1 MQLYNKRNF
10 TAGHKPKADSLE
22 YGELAIN
29 ANALTPAI
37 YTKTIGDE
45 GDIVT
50 NVTSPMIEVTYDEI
64 KELRDNSKLIPG
76 YKYRI
81 IDYYCGTTQ
90 EGTCSAGHIF
100 DIIVEAITTNELN
113 ENARAI
119 NHDGDTYFADSNL
132 NAWELKYSLDNNG
145 DRFLWA
151 QTVPVSAVTIT
162 FNNTEVSSTS
172 LNLGTTATL
181 TATVAPSNASNKTVI
196 WTSSDSTIASV
207 CNGYVIAKSPG
218 TATITAQAGDV
229 ASTCTVV
236 VPTPPNGEFYIIPD
250 GFYLY
255 LNHET
260 ETSPLS
266 ISDTGGTVSKDLYLY
281 DAYVPDANNWVNISA
296 IEGIWY
302 AFETKLASSD
312 VGNNVTLYGVIS
324 DGTNRFLYEESGTIM
339 EMPVP
344 LTGVVEMDLSN
355 VDIPEDIIAEPIID
369 NALHGVIYYM
379 KDEFN
384 NECPYDFKNIQFLRD
399 KDSNLSYS
407 ILSGST
413 PIYTFTINDYS
424 AMSDASLSLNNTYVH
439 WAYNNTIL
447 PLISVA
453 DNDTQ
458 KLNNICLILKHEG
471 GQCYNNIFMMECMNI
486 TIHSTNNY
494 IYGNTFGPSA
504 TNNSFYCD
512 VYSNNFGDEF
522 INNKVKN
529 VFSHNIIG
537 AYCKNN
543 SFSGFYE
550 NYVGNDFQNNICG
563 SNCYSNIF
571 RNYCRNNT
579 FGTYFRYNVV
589 GNVFSLNTFG
599 NYCEHST
606 FGEYCSNNTFND
618 NCNCITLGDSC
629 ERIVLAANS
638 HYSIFGNQCQYLN
651 ISSAIKGYRFANLTC
666 GPNSTPLEIAGISN
680 RAFETKVAL
689 NSDGELKIYCEAD
702 LIS

>member
-37 YTKTIGDE
+37 YTKTIGTE

-50 NVTSPMIEVTYDEI
+50 NVTSPMIEVTYDEL

-100 DIIVEAITTNELN
+100 DIIVEAIAANELN

-119 NHDGDTYFADSNL
+119 KHDGDTYFANSNL

-151 QTVPVSAVTIT
+151 QTVPMSAVTIT

-207 CNGYVIAKSPG
+207 SNGYVIAKSPG
-218 TATITAQAGDV
+218 TATITAQAGDIT
-229 ASTCTVV
+229 ATCTVV
-236 VPTPPNGEFYIIPD
+236 VPSPPNGEFYIIA
-250 GFYLY
+250 GEIYLY

-266 ISDTGGTVSKDLYLY
+266 ISNTGGTVSKDLYLY

-296 IEGIWY
+296 IEGMWY

-324 DGTNRFLYEESGTIM
+324 DGVNRFLYEESGTIM
-339 EMPVP
+339 EMPMP

-355 VDIPEDIIAEPIID
+355 VDIPEDIIAEPIMD
-369 NALHGVIYYM
+369 NVLHGVIYYM

-413 PIYTFTINDYS
+413 PIYTFTDYNS
-424 AMSDASLSLNNTYVH
+424 NRSDASLNRSSDCFVH
-439 WAYNNTIL
+439 DNTIS
-447 PLISVA
+447 PVIVDDS
-453 DNDTQ
+453 Q
-458 KLNNICLILKHEG
+458 SLNNICLILGTGNFKR
-471 GQCYNNIFMMECMNI
+471 CYNNIFMAGCTNM
-486 TIHSTNNY
+486 TIYSNFNMY
-494 IYGNTFGPSA
+494 INTFNAFA
-504 TNNSFYCD
+504 TYNSFYGDSSC
-512 VYSNNFGDEF
+512 SNNFGYNF
-522 INNKVKN
+522 TGNTVKN
-529 VFSHNIIG
+529 SFSHNIIG

-543 SFSGFYE
+543 SFSGFFY
-550 NYVGNDFQNNICG
+550 NNVGDEFHDNICG
-563 SNCYSNIF
+563 SNCQYNIF
-571 RNYCRNNT
+571 RSQCSYNT
-579 FGTYFRYNVV
+579 FGTYFRNNIV
-589 GNVFSLNTFG
+589 GSVFSHNTFG

-606 FGEYCSNNTFND
+606 FGEYCASNTFNN
-618 NCNCITLGDSC
+618 NCNCITLGDDC
-629 ERIVLAANS
+629 AAIILAANS
-638 HYSIFGNQCQYLN
+638 QYSIFGNQCQYLN

-666 GPNSTPLEIAGISN
+666 GSNSTPLEIAGISN

>member
-37 YTKTIGDE
+37 YTKTIGTE

-50 NVTSPMIEVTYDEI
+50 NVTSPMIEVTYDEL

-100 DIIVEAITTNELN
+100 DIIVEAIAANELN

-119 NHDGDTYFADSNL
+119 KHDGDTYFANSNL

-151 QTVPVSAVTIT
+151 QTVPMSAVTIT

-207 CNGYVIAKSPG
+207 SNGYVIAKSPG
-218 TATITAQAGDV
+218 TATITAQAGDIT
-229 ASTCTVV
+229 ATCTVV
-236 VPTPPNGEFYIIPD
+236 VPSPPNGEFYIIA
-250 GFYLY
+250 GEIYLY

-266 ISDTGGTVSKDLYLY
+266 ISNTGGTVSKDLYLY

-296 IEGIWY
+296 IEGMWY

-312 VGNNVTLYGVIS
+312 VGNNFTLYGVIS
-324 DGTNRFLYEESGTIM
+324 DGVNRFLYEESGTIM
-339 EMPVP
+339 EMPMP

-355 VDIPEDIIAEPIID
+355 VDIPEDIIAEPIMD
-369 NALHGVIYYM
+369 NVLHGVIYYM

-399 KDSNLSYS
+399 EDSNLSYS

-413 PIYTFTINDYS
+413 PIYTFTDYNS
-424 AMSDASLSLNNTYVH
+424 SRSDASLNRSSDCFVH
-439 WAYNNTIL
+439 DNTIS
-447 PLISVA
+447 PVIVDDS
-453 DNDTQ
+453 Q
-458 KLNNICLILKHEG
+458 SLNNICLILGTGNFKR
-471 GQCYNNIFMMECMNI
+471 CYNNIFMAGCTNM
-486 TIHSTNNY
+486 TIYSNFNMY
-494 IYGNTFGPSA
+494 INTFNAFA
-504 TNNSFYCD
+504 TYNSFYGDSCCN
-512 VYSNNFGDEF
+512 NNFGYNF
-522 INNKVKN
+522 IGNTVKN
-529 VFSHNIIG
+529 SFSYNIIG

-543 SFSGFYE
+543 SFSGFFY
-550 NYVGNDFQNNICG
+550 NNVGDEFHDNICG
-563 SNCYSNIF
+563 SNCQYNIF
-571 RNYCRNNT
+571 RSQCSYNT
-579 FGTYFRYNVV
+579 FGTYFRNNIV
-589 GNVFSLNTFG
+589 GSVFSHNTFG

-606 FGEYCSNNTFND
+606 FGEYCASNTFNN
-618 NCNCITLGDSC
+618 NCNCITLGDDC
-629 ERIVLAANS
+629 AAIILAANS
-638 HYSIFGNQCQYLN
+638 QYSIFGNQCQYLN

-666 GPNSTPLEIAGISN
+666 GSNSTPLEIAGISN

>member
-10 TAGHKPKADSLE
+10 TAGHKPKAGSLE

-37 YTKTIGDE
+37 YTKTIGTE

-50 NVTSPMIEVTYDEI
+50 NVTSPMIEVTYDEL

-100 DIIVEAITTNELN
+100 DIIVEAIAANELN
-113 ENARAI
+113 ENAMAI
-119 NHDGDTYFADSNL
+119 KHDGDTYFANSNL

-151 QTVPVSAVTIT
+151 QTVPMSAVTIT
-162 FNNTEVSSTS
+162 FNNTEVSSIS

-207 CNGYVIAKSPG
+207 SNGYVIAKSPG
-218 TATITAQAGDV
+218 TATITAQAGDIT
-229 ASTCTVV
+229 ATCTVV
-236 VPTPPNGEFYIIPD
+236 VPLPPNGEFYIIA
-250 GFYLY
+250 GEVYLY

-266 ISDTGGTVSKDLYLY
+266 ISNTGGTVSKDLYLY
-281 DAYVPDANNWVNISA
+281 DAYAPDANNWVNISA
-296 IEGIWY
+296 IEGMWY

-324 DGTNRFLYEESGTIM
+324 DGVNRFLYEESGTIV
-339 EMPVP
+339 EMPMP

-355 VDIPEDIIAEPIID
+355 VDIPEDIIAEPIMD
-369 NALHGVIYYM
+369 NVLHGVIYYM

-413 PIYTFTINDYS
+413 PIYTFTDDNQNR
-424 AMSDASLSLNNTYVH
+424 SDASLNRSPNCFVH
-439 WAYNNTIL
+439 DNTIS
-447 PLISVA
+447 PVIVDDS
-453 DNDTQ
+453 Q
-458 KLNNICLILKHEG
+458 SLNNICLILGTGSFK
-471 GQCYNNIFMMECMNI
+471 QCYNNIFMTGCMNM
-486 TIHSTNNY
+486 TIYSNFNMY
-494 IYGNTFGPSA
+494 INTFNAFA
-504 TNNSFYCD
+504 TYNSFYGDSCCN
-512 VYSNNFGDEF
+512 NNFGYNF
-522 INNKVKN
+522 IGNTVKN
-529 VFSHNIIG
+529 SFSYNIID

-543 SFSGFYE
+543 SFSGFFY
-550 NYVGNDFQNNICG
+550 NNVGDNFHDNICG
-563 SNCYSNIF
+563 SNCQYNIF
-571 RNYCRNNT
+571 RSQCSYNT
-579 FGTYFRYNVV
+579 FGTYFRNNIV
-589 GNVFSLNTFG
+589 GSVFSHNTFG

-606 FGEYCSNNTFND
+606 FGEYCAGNTFNND
-618 NCNCITLGDSC
+618 CNCITLGDSC
-629 ERIVLAANS
+629 VKITLPTNS
-638 HYSIFGNQCQYLN
+638 QYSIFGNQCQYLN

-666 GPNSTPLEIAGISN
+666 GSSSTPLEIAGIQN

>member
-37 YTKTIGDE
+37 YTKTIGTE

-50 NVTSPMIEVTYDEI
+50 NVTSPMIEVTYDEL

-100 DIIVEAITTNELN
+100 DIIVEAIAANELN

-119 NHDGDTYFADSNL
+119 KHDGDTYFANSNL

-151 QTVPVSAVTIT
+151 QTVPMSAVTIT

-207 CNGYVIAKSPG
+207 SNGYVIAKSPG
-218 TATITAQAGDV
+218 TATITAQAGDIT
-229 ASTCTVV
+229 ATCTVV
-236 VPTPPNGEFYIIPD
+236 VPSPPNGEFYIINGD
-250 GFYLY
+250 FYLY

-266 ISDTGGTVSKDLYLY
+266 ISNTGGTVSKDLYLY

-296 IEGIWY
+296 IEGMWY

-324 DGTNRFLYEESGTIM
+324 DGVNRFLYEESGTIM
-339 EMPVP
+339 EMPMP

-355 VDIPEDIIAEPIID
+355 VDIPEDIIAEPIMD
-369 NALHGVIYYM
+369 NVLHGVIYYM

-413 PIYTFTINDYS
+413 PIYTFTDYNS
-424 AMSDASLSLNNTYVH
+424 NRSDASLNRSSDCFVH
-439 WAYNNTIL
+439 DNTIS
-447 PLISVA
+447 PVIVDDS
-453 DNDTQ
+453 Q
-458 KLNNICLILKHEG
+458 SLNNICLILGTGNFKR
-471 GQCYNNIFMMECMNI
+471 CYNNIFMAGCTNM
-486 TIHSTNNY
+486 TIYSNFNMY
-494 IYGNTFGPSA
+494 INTFNAFA
-504 TNNSFYCD
+504 TYNSFYGDSCCN
-512 VYSNNFGDEF
+512 NNFGYQF
-522 INNKVKN
+522 IGNTVKN
-529 VFSHNIIG
+529 SFSYNIIG

-543 SFSGFYE
+543 SFSGFYY
-550 NYVGNDFQNNICG
+550 NNVGDEFHDNICG
-563 SNCYSNIF
+563 SNCQYNIF
-571 RNYCRNNT
+571 RSQCSYNT
-579 FGTYFRYNVV
+579 FGTYFRNNIV
-589 GNVFSLNTFG
+589 GSVFSHNTFG

-606 FGEYCSNNTFND
+606 FGEYCASNTFNN
-618 NCNCITLGDSC
+618 NCNCITLGDDC
-629 ERIVLAANS
+629 AAIILAANS
-638 HYSIFGNQCQYLN
+638 QYSIFGNQCQYLN

-666 GPNSTPLEIAGISN
+666 GSNSTPLEIAGISN

>member
-10 TAGHKPKADSLE
+10 TAGHKPKAGSLE

-37 YTKTIGDE
+37 YTKTIGTE

-50 NVTSPMIEVTYDEI
+50 NVTSPMIEVTYDEL

-100 DIIVEAITTNELN
+100 DIIVEAIAANELN

-119 NHDGDTYFADSNL
+119 KHDGDTYFANSNL

-151 QTVPVSAVTIT
+151 QTVPMSAVTIT

-207 CNGYVIAKSPG
+207 SNGYVIAKSPG
-218 TATITAQAGDV
+218 TATITAQAGDIT
-229 ASTCTVV
+229 ATCTVV
-236 VPTPPNGEFYIIPD
+236 VPSPPNGAFYIIA
-250 GFYLY
+250 GEIYLY

-266 ISDTGGTVSKDLYLY
+266 ISNTGGTVSKDLYLY

-296 IEGIWY
+296 IEGMWY

-324 DGTNRFLYEESGTIM
+324 DGVNRFLYEESGTIM
-339 EMPVP
+339 EMPMP

-355 VDIPEDIIAEPIID
+355 VDIPEDIIAEPIMD
-369 NALHGVIYYM
+369 NVLHGVIYYM

-413 PIYTFTINDYS
+413 PIYTFTDYNS
-424 AMSDASLSLNNTYVH
+424 NRSDASLNRSSDCFVH
-439 WAYNNTIL
+439 DNTIS
-447 PLISVA
+447 PVIVDDS
-453 DNDTQ
+453 Q
-458 KLNNICLILKHEG
+458 SLNNICLILGTGNFKR
-471 GQCYNNIFMMECMNI
+471 CYNNIFMAGCTNM
-486 TIHSTNNY
+486 TIYSNFNMY
-494 IYGNTFGPSA
+494 INTFNAFA
-504 TNNSFYCD
+504 TYNSFYGDSCCN
-512 VYSNNFGDEF
+512 NNFGYQF
-522 INNKVKN
+522 IGNTVKN
-529 VFSHNIIG
+529 SFSYNIIG

-543 SFSGFYE
+543 SFSGFFY
-550 NYVGNDFQNNICG
+550 NNVGDEFHDNICG
-563 SNCYSNIF
+563 SNCQYNIF
-571 RNYCRNNT
+571 RSQCSYNT
-579 FGTYFRYNVV
+579 FGTYFRNNIV
-589 GNVFSLNTFG
+589 GSVFSHNTFG

-606 FGEYCSNNTFND
+606 FGEYCASNTFNN
-618 NCNCITLGDSC
+618 NCNCITLGDDC
-629 ERIVLAANS
+629 AAIILAANS
-638 HYSIFGNQCQYLN
+638 QYSIFGNQCQYLN

-666 GPNSTPLEIAGISN
+666 GSNSTPLEIAGISN

>member
-1 MQLYNKRNF
+1 MQLYNKRSF

-37 YTKTIGDE
+37 YTKTIGTE

-50 NVTSPMIEVTYDEI
+50 NVTSPMIEVTYDEL

-100 DIIVEAITTNELN
+100 DIIVEAIAANELN

-119 NHDGDTYFADSNL
+119 KHDGDTYFANSNL

-151 QTVPVSAVTIT
+151 QTVPMSAVTIT

-207 CNGYVIAKSPG
+207 SNGYVIAKSPG
-218 TATITAQAGDV
+218 TATITAQAGDIT
-229 ASTCTVV
+229 ATCTVV
-236 VPTPPNGEFYIIPD
+236 VPTPPNGEFYIINGD
-250 GFYLY
+250 FYLY

-266 ISDTGGTVSKDLYLY
+266 ISNTGGTVSKDLYLY

-296 IEGIWY
+296 IEGMLY

-324 DGTNRFLYEESGTIM
+324 DGANRFLYEESGTIM
-339 EMPVP
+339 EMPMP

-355 VDIPEDIIAEPIID
+355 VDIPEDIIAEPIMD
-369 NALHGVIYYM
+369 NVLHGVIYYM

-413 PIYTFTINDYS
+413 PIYTFTDYNS
-424 AMSDASLSLNNTYVH
+424 NRSDASLNRSSDCFVH
-439 WAYNNTIL
+439 DNTIS
-447 PLISVA
+447 PVIVDDS
-453 DNDTQ
+453 Q
-458 KLNNICLILKHEG
+458 SLNNICLILGTGNFKR
-471 GQCYNNIFMMECMNI
+471 CYNNIFMAGCTNM
-486 TIHSTNNY
+486 TIYSNFNMY
-494 IYGNTFGPSA
+494 INTFNAFA
-504 TNNSFYCD
+504 TYNSFYGDSCCN
-512 VYSNNFGDEF
+512 NNFGYNF
-522 INNKVKN
+522 IGNTVKN
-529 VFSHNIIG
+529 SFSHNIIG

-543 SFSGFYE
+543 SFSGFYY
-550 NYVGNDFQNNICG
+550 NNVGDEFHDNICG
-563 SNCYSNIF
+563 SNCQYNIF
-571 RNYCRNNT
+571 RSQCSYNT
-579 FGTYFRYNVV
+579 FGTYFRNNIV
-589 GNVFSLNTFG
+589 GSVFSHNTFG

-606 FGEYCSNNTFND
+606 FGEYCASNTFNND
-618 NCNCITLGDSC
+618 CNCITLGDDC
-629 ERIVLAANS
+629 VAIILAANS
-638 HYSIFGNQCQYLN
+638 QYSIFGNQCQYLN

-666 GPNSTPLEIAGISN
+666 GSNSTPLEIAGISN

>member
-10 TAGHKPKADSLE
+10 TAGHKPKAGSLE

-37 YTKTIGDE
+37 YTKTIGTE

-50 NVTSPMIEVTYDEI
+50 NVTSPMIEVTYDEL

-100 DIIVEAITTNELN
+100 DIIVEAIAANELN

-119 NHDGDTYFADSNL
+119 KHDGDTYFANSNL

-151 QTVPVSAVTIT
+151 QTVPMSAVTIT

-172 LNLGTTATL
+172 LNLGMTATL

-207 CNGYVIAKSPG
+207 SNGYVIAKSPG
-218 TATITAQAGDV
+218 TATITAQAGDIT
-229 ASTCTVV
+229 ATCTVV
-236 VPTPPNGEFYIIPD
+236 VPSPPNGEFYIINGD
-250 GFYLY
+250 FYLY

-266 ISDTGGTVSKDLYLY
+266 ISNTGGTVSKDLYLY

-296 IEGIWY
+296 IEGMWY

-324 DGTNRFLYEESGTIM
+324 DGVNRFLYEESGTIM
-339 EMPVP
+339 EMPMP

-355 VDIPEDIIAEPIID
+355 VDIPEDIIAEPIMD
-369 NALHGVIYYM
+369 NVLHGVIYYM

-413 PIYTFTINDYS
+413 PIYTFTDYNS
-424 AMSDASLSLNNTYVH
+424 SRSDASLNRSSDCFVH
-439 WAYNNTIL
+439 DNTIS
-447 PLISVA
+447 PVIVDDS
-453 DNDTQ
+453 Q
-458 KLNNICLILKHEG
+458 SLNNICLILGTGNFKR
-471 GQCYNNIFMMECMNI
+471 CYNNIFMAGCTNM
-486 TIHSTNNY
+486 TIYSNFNMY
-494 IYGNTFGPSA
+494 INTFNAFA
-504 TNNSFYCD
+504 TYNSFYGDSCCN
-512 VYSNNFGDEF
+512 NNFGYNF
-522 INNKVKN
+522 IGNTVKN
-529 VFSHNIIG
+529 SFSYNIIG

-543 SFSGFYE
+543 SFSGFFY
-550 NYVGNDFQNNICG
+550 NNVGDEFHDNICG
-563 SNCYSNIF
+563 SNCQYNIF
-571 RNYCRNNT
+571 RSQCSYNT
-579 FGTYFRYNVV
+579 FGTYFRNNIV
-589 GNVFSLNTFG
+589 GSVFSHNTFG

-606 FGEYCSNNTFND
+606 FGEYCASNTFNN
-618 NCNCITLGDSC
+618 NCNCITLGDDC
-629 ERIVLAANS
+629 AAIILAANS
-638 HYSIFGNQCQYLN
+638 QYSIFGNQCQYLN

-666 GPNSTPLEIAGISN
+666 GSNSTPLEIAGISN

>member
-37 YTKTIGDE
+37 YTKTIGTE

-50 NVTSPMIEVTYDEI
+50 NVTSPMIEVTYDEL

-100 DIIVEAITTNELN
+100 DIIVEAIAANELN

-119 NHDGDTYFADSNL
+119 KHDGDTYFANSNL

-151 QTVPVSAVTIT
+151 QTVPMSAVTIT

-207 CNGYVIAKSPG
+207 SNGYVIAKSPG
-218 TATITAQAGDV
+218 TATITAQAGDIT
-229 ASTCTVV
+229 ATCTVV
-236 VPTPPNGEFYIIPD
+236 VPTPPNGEFYIIA
-250 GFYLY
+250 GEVYLY

-266 ISDTGGTVSKDLYLY
+266 ISNTGGTVSKDLYLY

-296 IEGIWY
+296 IEGMWY

-324 DGTNRFLYEESGTIM
+324 DGVNRFLYEESGTIM
-339 EMPVP
+339 EMPMP

-355 VDIPEDIIAEPIID
+355 VDIPEDIIAEPIMD
-369 NALHGVIYYM
+369 NVLHGVIYYM

-413 PIYTFTINDYS
+413 PIYTFTDYNS
-424 AMSDASLSLNNTYVH
+424 NRSDASLNRSSDCFVH
-439 WAYNNTIL
+439 DNTIS
-447 PLISVA
+447 PVIVDDS
-453 DNDTQ
+453 Q
-458 KLNNICLILKHEG
+458 SLNNICLILGTGNFKR
-471 GQCYNNIFMMECMNI
+471 CYNNIFMAGCTNM
-486 TIHSTNNY
+486 TIYSNFNMY
-494 IYGNTFGPSA
+494 INTFNAFA
-504 TNNSFYCD
+504 TYNSFYGDSCC
-512 VYSNNFGDEF
+512 SNNFGYNF
-522 INNKVKN
+522 TGNTVKN
-529 VFSHNIIG
+529 SFSHNIIG

-543 SFSGFYE
+543 SFSGFFY
-550 NYVGNDFQNNICG
+550 NNVGDEFHDNICG
-563 SNCYSNIF
+563 SNCQYNIF
-571 RNYCRNNT
+571 RSQCSYNT
-579 FGTYFRYNVV
+579 FGTYFRNNIV
-589 GNVFSLNTFG
+589 GSVFSHNTFG

-606 FGEYCSNNTFND
+606 FGEYCASNTFNN
-618 NCNCITLGDSC
+618 NCNCITLGDDC
-629 ERIVLAANS
+629 AAIILAANS
-638 HYSIFGNQCQYLN
+638 QYSIFGNQCQYLN

-666 GPNSTPLEIAGISN
+666 GSNSTPLEIAGISN

>member
-37 YTKTIGDE
+37 YTKTIGTE

-50 NVTSPMIEVTYDEI
+50 NVTSPMIEVTYDEL

-151 QTVPVSAVTIT
+151 QTVPVSTVTIT

-218 TATITAQAGDV
+218 TATITAQVGDV

-236 VPTPPNGEFYIIPD
+236 VPPPPNGEFYIIAD
-250 GFYLY
+250 VYLY

-266 ISDTGGTVSKDLYLY
+266 ISDTGGTISKDLYLY

-296 IEGIWY
+296 IEGMWY

-339 EMPVP
+339 EMPMP

-369 NALHGVIYYM
+369 NVLHGVIYYM

-399 KDSNLSYS
+399 KDSNSSYS

-413 PIYTFTINDYS
+413 PIYTFTDYNQNR
-424 AMSDASLSLNNTYVH
+424 SDASLDRSSSCFVH
-439 WAYNNTIL
+439 DNTIS
-447 PLISVA
+447 PVIVDDS
-453 DNDTQ
+453 Q
-458 KLNNICLILKHEG
+458 SLNNICLILGTGNFK
-471 GQCYNNIFMMECMNI
+471 QCYNNIFMAGCTKI
-486 TIHSTNNY
+486 TIYSNFKMSL
-494 IYGNTFGPSA
+494 NTFHEFA
-504 TNNSFYCD
+504 TYNSFYGDNC
-512 VYSNNFGDEF
+512 YNNNIGYEF
-522 INNKVKN
+522 LGNTVKN
-529 VFSHNIIG
+529 SFSHNIIG

-543 SFSGFYE
+543 SFSGFHY
-550 NYVGNDFQNNICG
+550 NNVGDEFHDNICG
-563 SNCYSNIF
+563 SNCQYNIF
-571 RNYCRNNT
+571 RSQCSYNT
-579 FGTYFRYNVV
+579 FGTYFRNNIV
-589 GNVFSLNTFG
+589 GSVFSHNTFG

-606 FGEYCSNNTFND
+606 FGEYCANNTFNND
-618 NCNCITLGDSC
+618 CSCITLGDYC
-629 ERIVLAANS
+629 AAIILAAKS
-638 HYSIFGNQCQYLN
+638 QYSIFGNQCQYLN

-666 GPNSTPLEIAGISN
+666 GSSSTPLEIAGISN

-702 LIS
+702 LVS

>member
-37 YTKTIGDE
+37 YTKTIGTE

-50 NVTSPMIEVTYDEI
+50 NVTSPMIEVTYDEL

-100 DIIVEAITTNELN
+100 DIIVEAIAANELN

-119 NHDGDTYFADSNL
+119 KHDGDTYFANSNL

-151 QTVPVSAVTIT
+151 QTVPMSAVTIT

-207 CNGYVIAKSPG
+207 SNGYVIAKSPG
-218 TATITAQAGDV
+218 TATITAQAGDIT
-229 ASTCTVV
+229 ATCTVV
-236 VPTPPNGEFYIIPD
+236 VPSPPNGEFYIID
-250 GFYLY
+250 GNVYLY

-266 ISDTGGTVSKDLYLY
+266 ISNTGGTVSKDLYLY

-296 IEGIWY
+296 IEGMWY

-324 DGTNRFLYEESGTIM
+324 DGVNRFLYEESGTIM
-339 EMPVP
+339 EMPMP

-369 NALHGVIYYM
+369 NVLHGVIYYM

-413 PIYTFTINDYS
+413 PIYTFTDYNS
-424 AMSDASLSLNNTYVH
+424 NRSDASLNRSSYCFVH
-439 WAYNNTIL
+439 DNTIS
-447 PLISVA
+447 PVIVDDS
-453 DNDTQ
+453 Q
-458 KLNNICLILKHEG
+458 SLNNICLILGTGSFK
-471 GQCYNNIFMMECMNI
+471 QCYNNIFMAGCTNM
-486 TIHSTNNY
+486 TIYSNFNMY
-494 IYGNTFGPSA
+494 INTFNAFA
-504 TNNSFYCD
+504 TYNSFYGDSCCN
-512 VYSNNFGDEF
+512 NNFGYNF
-522 INNKVKN
+522 IGNTVKN
-529 VFSHNIIG
+529 SFSHNIIG

-543 SFSGFYE
+543 SFSGFYY
-550 NYVGNDFQNNICG
+550 NNVGDEFHDNICG
-563 SNCYSNIF
+563 SNCQYNIF
-571 RNYCRNNT
+571 RSKCSYNT
-579 FGTYFRYNVV
+579 FGTYFRNNIV
-589 GNVFSLNTFG
+589 GSVFSHNTFG

-606 FGEYCSNNTFND
+606 FGEYCASNTFNND
-618 NCNCITLGDSC
+618 CNCITLGDYC
-629 ERIVLAANS
+629 AAIILAANS
-638 HYSIFGNQCQYLN
+638 QYSIFGNQCQYLN

-666 GPNSTPLEIAGISN
+666 GSNSTPLEIAGISN

>member
-37 YTKTIGDE
+37 YTKTIGTE

-50 NVTSPMIEVTYDEI
+50 NVTSPMIEVTYDEL

-100 DIIVEAITTNELN
+100 DIIVEAIAANELN

-119 NHDGDTYFADSNL
+119 KHDGDTYFANSNL

-151 QTVPVSAVTIT
+151 QTVPMSAVTIT

-207 CNGYVIAKSPG
+207 SNGYVIAKSPG
-218 TATITAQAGDV
+218 TATITAQAGDIT
-229 ASTCTVV
+229 ATCTVV
-236 VPTPPNGEFYIIPD
+236 VPSPPNGEFYIINGD
-250 GFYLY
+250 FYLY

-266 ISDTGGTVSKDLYLY
+266 ISNTGGTVSKDLYLY

-296 IEGIWY
+296 IEGMWY

-324 DGTNRFLYEESGTIM
+324 DGVNRFLYEESGTIM
-339 EMPVP
+339 EMPMP

-355 VDIPEDIIAEPIID
+355 VDIPEDIIAEPIMD
-369 NALHGVIYYM
+369 NVLHGVIYYM

-413 PIYTFTINDYS
+413 PIYTFTDYNS
-424 AMSDASLSLNNTYVH
+424 NRSDASLNRSSDCFVH
-439 WAYNNTIL
+439 DNTIS
-447 PLISVA
+447 PVIVDDS
-453 DNDTQ
+453 Q
-458 KLNNICLILKHEG
+458 SLNNICLILGTGNFKR
-471 GQCYNNIFMMECMNI
+471 CYNNIFMAGCTNM
-486 TIHSTNNY
+486 TIYSNFNMY
-494 IYGNTFGPSA
+494 INTFNAFA
-504 TNNSFYCD
+504 TYNSFYGDSCCN
-512 VYSNNFGDEF
+512 NNFGYQF
-522 INNKVKN
+522 IGNTVKN
-529 VFSHNIIG
+529 SFSYNIIG

-543 SFSGFYE
+543 SFSGFYY
-550 NYVGNDFQNNICG
+550 NNVGDGFHDNICG
-563 SNCYSNIF
+563 SNCQYNIF
-571 RNYCRNNT
+571 RSQCSYNT
-579 FGTYFRYNVV
+579 FGTYFRNNIV
-589 GNVFSLNTFG
+589 GSVFSHNTFG

-606 FGEYCSNNTFND
+606 FGEYCASNTFNN
-618 NCNCITLGDSC
+618 NCNCITLGDDC
-629 ERIVLAANS
+629 AAIILAANS
-638 HYSIFGNQCQYLN
+638 QYSIFGNQCQYLN

-666 GPNSTPLEIAGISN
+666 GSNSTPLEIAGISN